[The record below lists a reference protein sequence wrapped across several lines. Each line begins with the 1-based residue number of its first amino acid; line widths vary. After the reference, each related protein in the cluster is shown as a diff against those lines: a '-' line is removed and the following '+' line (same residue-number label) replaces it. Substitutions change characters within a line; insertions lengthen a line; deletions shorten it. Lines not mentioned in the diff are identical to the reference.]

1 MKNSWER
8 WGNDN
13 YKFFTH
19 MYSHTYI
26 HTCIVYIYMYI
37 KKLQQVK
44 FAYLSYV
51 LRQVHFLVT
60 RIHSSKCTIWEW
72 YYLTKWSHTR
82 LNPQWSSLY
91 CTNNAMMRTT
101 VRLNHNFKEN
111 PVCGRHCDGVRGRVL
126 VLVVKDV
133 PLAICCGPNFLR
145 YLTS

>member
-8 WGNDN
+8 WRNDS

-19 MYSHTYI
+19 MYSNTYI
-26 HTCIVYIYMYI
+26 YTCIVYIYI
-37 KKLQQVK
+37 HVHKKLQVK

-51 LRQVHFLVT
+51 LRQLHFLVT
-60 RIHSSKCTIWEW
+60 SKRTIWEW

-82 LNPQWSSLY
+82 VNPQWSSLF

-111 PVCGRHCDGVRGRVL
+111 PVRGRHCDGVRDSFL
-126 VLVVKDV
+126 VFVVVKDV
-133 PLAICCGPNFLR
+133 PLAICCGPNFLQ